1 MDCVPKYNKSIL
13 LMKDCSKYYFNTQFL
28 IDSGWLGVMV
38 FEAICPELDLSD
50 ETIQKIQGIID
61 TNKKE
66 IRLAY
71 SDVDVCLY
79 TYSTK
84 LTTC

>member
-1 MDCVPKYNKSIL
+1 MPKYSRNIF
-13 LMKDCSKYYFNTQFL
+13 LMKDCSEYYFNTQYL

-79 TYSTK
+79 SIHTV
-84 LTTC
+84 LN

>member
-1 MDCVPKYNKSIL
+1 
-13 LMKDCSKYYFNTQFL
+13 
-28 IDSGWLGVMV
+28 MV
-38 FEAICPELDLSD
+38 FEAICPELDFSD

-71 SDVDVCLY
+71 SDIEV
-79 TYSTK
+79 SK
-84 LTTC
+84 TCFLIRLIMAEIGMIKYCINLIHLGMKFSRVVLPTFSCILPS

>member
-1 MDCVPKYNKSIL
+1 
-13 LMKDCSKYYFNTQFL
+13 
-28 IDSGWLGVMV
+28 MV
-38 FEAICPELDLSD
+38 FEAICPELDFSD

-71 SDVDVCLY
+71 SDIEVSKKISYICG
-79 TYSTK
+79 
-84 LTTC
+84 

>member
-1 MDCVPKYNKSIL
+1 
-13 LMKDCSKYYFNTQFL
+13 
-28 IDSGWLGVMV
+28 MV
-38 FEAICPELDLSD
+38 FEAICPELDFSD

-71 SDVDVCLY
+71 SDIEVSNTFIWSGLLEMFNYKSHPFED
-79 TYSTK
+79 K
-84 LTTC
+84 I

>member
-1 MDCVPKYNKSIL
+1 
-13 LMKDCSKYYFNTQFL
+13 
-28 IDSGWLGVMV
+28 MV
-38 FEAICPELDLSD
+38 FEAICPELDFSD

-71 SDVDVCLY
+71 SDIEVSNTNTSILIRLIRAEIEMINYKSHPFEDKI
-79 TYSTK
+79 YS
-84 LTTC
+84 

>member
-1 MDCVPKYNKSIL
+1 
-13 LMKDCSKYYFNTQFL
+13 
-28 IDSGWLGVMV
+28 MV
-38 FEAICPELDLSD
+38 LEGICPELDLSD

-71 SDVDVCLY
+71 SDVDVIINI
-79 TYSTK
+79 
-84 LTTC
+84 

>member
-1 MDCVPKYNKSIL
+1 
-13 LMKDCSKYYFNTQFL
+13 
-28 IDSGWLGVMV
+28 MV
-38 FEAICPELDLSD
+38 FEAICPELDFSD

-71 SDVDVCLY
+71 SDIEVSY
-79 TYSTK
+79 TSILIRLVRAEIEMIYYKNLTK
-84 LTTC
+84 ITELFVFF

>member
-1 MDCVPKYNKSIL
+1 
-13 LMKDCSKYYFNTQFL
+13 
-28 IDSGWLGVMV
+28 MV
-38 FEAICPELDLSD
+38 FEAICPELDFSD

-71 SDVDVCLY
+71 SDIEVSNTSILIRIVRAEIEVIRNKSHPFVDEIEPSVRPSGCQ
-79 TYSTK
+79 
-84 LTTC
+84 C

>member
-1 MDCVPKYNKSIL
+1 
-13 LMKDCSKYYFNTQFL
+13 
-28 IDSGWLGVMV
+28 MV
-38 FEAICPELDLSD
+38 FEAICPELDFSD

-71 SDVDVCLY
+71 SDIEVSN
-79 TYSTK
+79 TSI
-84 LTTC
+84 